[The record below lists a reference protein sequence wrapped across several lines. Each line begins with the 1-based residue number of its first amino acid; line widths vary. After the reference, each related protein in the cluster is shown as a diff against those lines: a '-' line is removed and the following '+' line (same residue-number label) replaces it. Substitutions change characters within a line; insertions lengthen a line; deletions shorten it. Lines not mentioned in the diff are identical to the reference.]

1 MFAGIEVL
9 EYLEEVI
16 SSEAL
21 KLKHYIN
28 RYIDVLVKLNFSISN
43 NMKALL
49 GHLDWGLGTKGPPND
64 PVDKTFL
71 GLCFVSNVF
80 K

>member
-1 MFAGIEVL
+1 MKYATLFERWFDVAPRHDVPSTKRQRWNTVEMFAGIEVL

-28 RYIDVLVKLNFSISN
+28 RYIDVLVKLNFSIS
-43 NMKALL
+43 KS
-49 GHLDWGLGTKGPPND
+49 
-64 PVDKTFL
+64 F
-71 GLCFVSNVF
+71 
-80 K
+80 